1 MGACFIKDRSRAF
14 RSAEPSRRVEL
25 EEKGNNRKACRP
37 YQGSLLYIIPHHKG
51 DRQPPIVFSP
61 LSPDSLSD
69 VPLSLRL
76 YSLHHARFLADMT
89 FVTNRDEGHL
99 TWLVIEVARN
109 INHMHQVYNCLLK
122 IWGTDPLPAFP
133 QELIRKW
140 AEPQVRT
147 KRGTELALHFID
159 TCYVGSVKCNFF
171 GCPCVNFSLTD
182 LRSPI
187 SMQSCY
193 YVSLSRYW
201 K

>member
-1 MGACFIKDRSRAF
+1 MSYTQCWAWEACFIKDRSRAF

-25 EEKGNNRKACRP
+25 EDKGTIARLVGRNKAHCFT
-37 YQGSLLYIIPHHKG
+37 LYLTSHQEHKG
-51 DRQPPIVFSP
+51 DRQPPIAFSP

-133 QELIRKW
+133 QNWLESGQSLRLEQSVEPSLPYIFLIHATLDRSS
-140 AEPQVRT
+140 VIS
-147 KRGTELALHFID
+147 LA
-159 TCYVGSVKCNFF
+159 VPV
-171 GCPCVNFSLTD
+171 LTF
-182 LRSPI
+182 LWQTSGAR
-187 SMQSCY
+187 
-193 YVSLSRYW
+193 
-201 K
+201 

>member
-1 MGACFIKDRSRAF
+1 MSNILLYTQCWSWTARLMFESVLHQRPIPRFPLRRTESPSRA
-14 RSAEPSRRVEL
+14 RSEGQQSQGLSAVSRLIALHYLTTRAT
-25 EEKGNNRKACRP
+25 GNP
-37 YQGSLLYIIPHHKG
+37 
-51 DRQPPIVFSP
+51 P
-61 LSPDSLSD
+61 LSS
-69 VPLSLRL
+69 VPWVLIPCLMFLCLRL
-76 YSLHHARFLADMT
+76 YSLHHACFLADMT

-147 KRGTELALHFID
+147 KRGTELALHFFD

-182 LRSPI
+182 L
-187 SMQSCY
+187 
-193 YVSLSRYW
+193 
-201 K
+201 